1 MKKSLFV
8 ILISVLAGCTPSND
22 QKTDQEQEYIYVDA
36 KVKVYHS
43 DGTRSYKPYEP
54 FETRTVALLKGYET
68 PSEKTPLSQYGG
80 LLKYQTEATG
90 FYHVKKIDDR
100 WWGIDPL
107 GYRYFNIALNGVKR
121 NRSERNKK
129 SLKEKFG
136 TNENWLVET
145 VALLQDN
152 GFNGTGSW
160 SDHEAIIELNK
171 TLDQPIAYAIN
182 LDFMGNYGSRR
193 GGTHQQ
199 AGHRGYPNNAIFAFD
214 PEFEAFC
221 DEHAQK
227 LLKYKDDPNL
237 YGYFSDNEMPFKF
250 RAIDNYLGLP
260 ETDHGYLAAQAWL
273 DEQGITAEEI
283 TNEHRHQFM
292 SVVADKYFSTVAKAI
307 KKYDPNHMYIGSR
320 FYSSEKDNQM
330 FMQTVGQY
338 VDAIS
343 INYYNK
349 WTPDSTQMANWAA
362 WSGRPFIIT
371 EYYTKGEDSGMG
383 NKSGAG
389 WIVRT
394 QADRGLFYQN
404 YNLALLESKN
414 CVGWHYFKYQDNDP
428 QDKTVDPS
436 NIDANKGIVTS
447 EYVVWESMLEKMNEL
462 NHQVYPVIEHFDE
475 QAPSIQDS
483 KEPTA
488 EAEASVL

>member
-1 MKKSLFV
+1 MKKSLFA
-8 ILISVLAGCTPSND
+8 ILITALAGCSPSND
-22 QKTDQEQEYIYVDA
+22 KKIDQEQEYIYVDA
-36 KVKVYHS
+36 KVKVYHK

-54 FETRTVALLKGYET
+54 FQTRTVALLKDYET
-68 PSEKTPLSQYGG
+68 PSEKTPLSKYGG
-80 LLKYQTEATG
+80 MQEYQTEATG

-100 WWGIDPL
+100 WWGIDPS

-121 NRSERNKK
+121 NRSERNKQA
-129 SLKEKFG
+129 LIEKFG
-136 TNENWLVET
+136 SNENWLKET
-145 VALLQDN
+145 VALLQEN
-152 GFNGTGSW
+152 GFNATGSW

-182 LDFMGNYGSRR
+182 LDFMGSYGSKR
-193 GGTHQQ
+193 GGTYQQ
-199 AGHRGYPNNAIFAFD
+199 SGHRGYPNNAIFVFD

-221 DEHAQK
+221 DEHAQQ
-227 LLKYKDDPNL
+227 LLAYKDDPNL
-237 YGYFSDNEMPFKF
+237 FGYFSDNEMPFKF
-250 RAIDNYLGLP
+250 KAIDNYLGLP
-260 ETDHGYLAAQAWL
+260 ETDHGYLAAKAWL
-273 DEQGITAEEI
+273 DEQGITQEEI
-283 TNEHRHQFM
+283 KNEHRHQFM
-292 SVVADKYFSTVAKAI
+292 SVVADKYFSVVSKAI
-307 KKYDPNHMYIGSR
+307 KKHDPNHMYIGSR

-330 FMQTVGQY
+330 FMETVGKY
-338 VDAIS
+338 LDAIS

-349 WTPDSTQMANWAA
+349 WTPDSTQMANWAN

-394 QADRGLFYQN
+394 QEDRGLFYQN

-475 QAPSIQDS
+475 QSATSNDS
-483 KEPTA
+483 GEPTV
-488 EAEASVL
+488 EASFSAP